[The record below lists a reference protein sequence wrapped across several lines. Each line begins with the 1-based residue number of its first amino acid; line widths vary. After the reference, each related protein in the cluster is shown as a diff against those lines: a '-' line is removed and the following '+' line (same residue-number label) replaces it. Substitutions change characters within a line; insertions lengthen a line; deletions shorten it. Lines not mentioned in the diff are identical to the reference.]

1 MGPMRVARLI
11 NKRYNHNRKQ
21 NSTAAAGSANS
32 PPPAAGDAPPEAAE
46 TLHRRDI
53 IPISPPQGKRIF
65 RTARDYYSLCSAFLF
80 PNIFYKE
87 TKDHEKAK
95 AEPSPSRRAPY
106 GALVGSPANCTRPR
120 PARHSP
126 VVIVSNDLG
135 NASSPVVSVVPC
147 TTQRHKPALPTHVYL
162 RGYGL
167 SGGSIA
173 MCEQVMPLDKSCLLR
188 HIGTVYGWYDRLAI
202 QHALATQ
209 LGIDLCIN
217 LAA

>member
-1 MGPMRVARLI
+1 MRVARLI

-95 AEPSPSRRAPY
+95 ADP
-106 GALVGSPANCTRPR
+106 PR
-120 PARHSP
+120 PAVHRMELWWAALPTVPGHVQRGTRP

>member
-1 MGPMRVARLI
+1 M
-11 NKRYNHNRKQ
+11 
-21 NSTAAAGSANS
+21 
-32 PPPAAGDAPPEAAE
+32 
-46 TLHRRDI
+46 
-53 IPISPPQGKRIF
+53 
-65 RTARDYYSLCSAFLF
+65 
-80 PNIFYKE
+80 
-87 TKDHEKAK
+87 
-95 AEPSPSRRAPY
+95 
-106 GALVGSPANCTRPR
+106 GSPADCTRPR
-120 PARHSP
+120 PARHP
-126 VVIVSNDLG
+126 PG
-135 NASSPVVSVVPC
+135 CHPC

-167 SGGSIA
+167 SSGSIA

>member
-1 MGPMRVARLI
+1 MQCFFV
-11 NKRYNHNRKQ
+11 
-21 NSTAAAGSANS
+21 STYLLLY
-32 PPPAAGDAPPEAAE
+32 E
-46 TLHRRDI
+46 
-53 IPISPPQGKRIF
+53 
-65 RTARDYYSLCSAFLF
+65 
-80 PNIFYKE
+80 E
-87 TKDHEKAK
+87 TKNHEKAK
-95 AEPSPSRRAPY
+95 AEPSPARRAPY
-106 GALVGSPANCTRPR
+106 GA
-120 PARHSP
+120 
-126 VVIVSNDLG
+126 
-135 NASSPVVSVVPC
+135 SSPVGSVVPC

-167 SGGSIA
+167 SSGSIA

>member
-1 MGPMRVARLI
+1 MRVARPI
-11 NKRYNHNRKQ
+11 NKWYNDDENRIARQ
-21 NSTAAAGSANS
+21 RQGVTSP

-65 RTARDYYSLCSAFLF
+65 RTARDYYGLCSAFLF
-80 PNIFYKE
+80 PHIFYY
-87 TKDHEKAK
+87 T
-95 AEPSPSRRAPY
+95 RRQKTMKKRKQN
-106 GALVGSPANCTRPR
+106 LPR
-120 PARHSP
+120 PAVHRMELWWAALPTVPGHVQRGTRP

-167 SGGSIA
+167 SSGSIA

>member
-1 MGPMRVARLI
+1 M
-11 NKRYNHNRKQ
+11 
-21 NSTAAAGSANS
+21 
-32 PPPAAGDAPPEAAE
+32 
-46 TLHRRDI
+46 
-53 IPISPPQGKRIF
+53 
-65 RTARDYYSLCSAFLF
+65 
-80 PNIFYKE
+80 
-87 TKDHEKAK
+87 
-95 AEPSPSRRAPY
+95 
-106 GALVGSPANCTRPR
+106 GSPADCTRPR
-120 PARHSP
+120 PARHPP

-167 SGGSIA
+167 SSGSIA

-217 LAA
+217 PAA